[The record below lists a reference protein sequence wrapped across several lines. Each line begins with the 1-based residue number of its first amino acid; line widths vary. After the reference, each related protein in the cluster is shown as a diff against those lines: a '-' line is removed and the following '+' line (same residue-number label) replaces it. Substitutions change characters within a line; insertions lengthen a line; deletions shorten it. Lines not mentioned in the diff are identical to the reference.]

1 MGRDKMPV
9 QQTVGLA
16 GRIPRRPP
24 RTLFSVGKASKVLYT
39 ISRGTSGK
47 CLTFRARQQS
57 ALKARR
63 IGFATQTLRPRQV
76 PGEEPPDRHRS
87 PSSGHILLEKAVP
100 EVGGGEG
107 LNLMVIGGGEG
118 EGREA
123 IQASKENPFRLY
135 LPSPVSRMIF
145 ARHYSRAGRP

>member
-1 MGRDKMPV
+1 MLD
-9 QQTVGLA
+9 
-16 GRIPRRPP
+16 IPSA
-24 RTLFSVGKASKVLYT
+24 TAKCTQG
-39 ISRGTSGK
+39 SRNWI
-47 CLTFRARQQS
+47 CHADM
-57 ALKARR
+57 KARAGNLQR
-63 IGFATQTLRPRQV
+63 G
-76 PGEEPPDRHRS
+76 PDRHRV
-87 PSSGHILLEKAVP
+87 PSSGHIFALEKAVP